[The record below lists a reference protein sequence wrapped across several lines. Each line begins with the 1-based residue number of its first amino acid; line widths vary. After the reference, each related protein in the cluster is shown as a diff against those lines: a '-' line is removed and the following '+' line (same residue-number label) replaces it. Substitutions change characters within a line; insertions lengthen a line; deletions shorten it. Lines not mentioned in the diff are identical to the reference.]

1 MVIAVSWTYCRL
13 TYSKNG
19 LLYNLI
25 LIKFKYQY
33 SLYPYIKAILRDR
46 DILFVIIAYYTI
58 SLILI
63 QLIAV

>member
-1 MVIAVSWTYCRL
+1 MVIAVSRTYCRL
-13 TYSKNG
+13 TYSKIG

-33 SLYPYIKAILRDR
+33 SLYAYIKAILW

>member
-1 MVIAVSWTYCRL
+1 MVIAVSMTYCRL
-13 TYSKNG
+13 TYFRIG

-33 SLYPYIKAILRDR
+33 SLYTCIKAILR

>member
-33 SLYPYIKAILRDR
+33 GLYPYIKAILR

>member
-33 SLYPYIKAILRDR
+33 SLYPYIKAILRD
-46 DILFVIIAYYTI
+46 ILFVIIADYTI
-58 SLILI
+58 RLILI
-63 QLIAV
+63 RLIAV

>member
-1 MVIAVSWTYCRL
+1 MVIAVSWIYCRL
-13 TYSKNG
+13 TYFRNV

-33 SLYPYIKAILRDR
+33 GLYTYIKDILM

-63 QLIAV
+63 

>member
-1 MVIAVSWTYCRL
+1 MVIAVSRTYCRL
-13 TYSKNG
+13 IYSRIG

-33 SLYPYIKAILRDR
+33 SLYTCINAILR
-46 DILFVIIAYYTI
+46 DILFVIIAYYII

-63 QLIAV
+63 RLIAV

>member
-13 TYSKNG
+13 TYSRNG

-33 SLYPYIKAILRDR
+33 SLYPYIKAILRD
-46 DILFVIIAYYTI
+46 ILFVIIADYTI
-58 SLILI
+58 RLILI

>member
-1 MVIAVSWTYCRL
+1 MVIAVSMTYCRL
-13 TYSKNG
+13 TYSRNG

-33 SLYPYIKAILRDR
+33 SLYTCIKAILR

-63 QLIAV
+63 RLIAV

>member
-13 TYSKNG
+13 TYSRNG

-33 SLYPYIKAILRDR
+33 GLYTCIKAILR

-63 QLIAV
+63 RLIAV

>member
-1 MVIAVSWTYCRL
+1 MVIAVSWIYCRL
-13 TYSKNG
+13 TYSRNG

-33 SLYPYIKAILRDR
+33 GLYTYIKAILR

>member
-33 SLYPYIKAILRDR
+33 SLYPYIKAILRD
-46 DILFVIIAYYTI
+46 ILFVIIADYTI
-58 SLILI
+58 RLILI

>member
-13 TYSKNG
+13 TYSRNG

-33 SLYPYIKAILRDR
+33 SLYTCIKAILR
-46 DILFVIIAYYTI
+46 DILFVIIAYYII

-63 QLIAV
+63 RLIAV

>member
-33 SLYPYIKAILRDR
+33 SLYPYIKAILRD
-46 DILFVIIAYYTI
+46 ILFVIIAYYTI

-63 QLIAV
+63 QFIAV

>member
-1 MVIAVSWTYCRL
+1 MVIAVSRTYCRL

-33 SLYPYIKAILRDR
+33 SLYTCIKAILR

-63 QLIAV
+63 RLIAV

>member
-13 TYSKNG
+13 TYSRNG

-33 SLYPYIKAILRDR
+33 SLYPYIKAILRD
-46 DILFVIIAYYTI
+46 ILFVIIAYYTI

>member
-1 MVIAVSWTYCRL
+1 MVIAVSWIYCRL
-13 TYSKNG
+13 TYSRNG

-25 LIKFKYQY
+25 LIKFKHQY
-33 SLYPYIKAILRDR
+33 GLYTYIKAILR

>member
-13 TYSKNG
+13 TYSRSG

-33 SLYPYIKAILRDR
+33 SLYLYIKAILR

-63 QLIAV
+63 RLIAV

>member
-1 MVIAVSWTYCRL
+1 MVIAVSMTYCRL
-13 TYSKNG
+13 TYSRNG

-33 SLYPYIKAILRDR
+33 SLYPYIKAILRD
-46 DILFVIIAYYTI
+46 ILFVIIAYYTI

>member
-1 MVIAVSWTYCRL
+1 MVIAVSMTYCRL
-13 TYSKNG
+13 TYSRNG

-33 SLYPYIKAILRDR
+33 SLYPYIKAILRD
-46 DILFVIIAYYTI
+46 ILFAIIAYYTI

-63 QLIAV
+63 RLIAV

>member
-1 MVIAVSWTYCRL
+1 MAIAVSWTYCRS
-13 TYSKNG
+13 TYSRNG
-19 LLYNLI
+19 SLYNLI

-33 SLYPYIKAILRDR
+33 SLYTCIKAILR

-63 QLIAV
+63 RLISV

>member
-1 MVIAVSWTYCRL
+1 MVIAVSMTYCRL
-13 TYSKNG
+13 TYSRNG

-33 SLYPYIKAILRDR
+33 GLYTYIKAILR

-58 SLILI
+58 RLILI
-63 QLIAV
+63 RLIAV

>member
-1 MVIAVSWTYCRL
+1 MVIAVSWIYCRL
-13 TYSKNG
+13 TYSRNG

-25 LIKFKYQY
+25 SIKFNYQY
-33 SLYPYIKAILRDR
+33 SLYPYIKAILR

-63 QLIAV
+63 RLIAV

>member
-33 SLYPYIKAILRDR
+33 SLYPYIKAILRD
-46 DILFVIIAYYTI
+46 ILFVIIADYTI
-58 SLILI
+58 RLIFI
-63 QLIAV
+63 RLIAV

>member
-13 TYSKNG
+13 TYSRNG

-33 SLYPYIKAILRDR
+33 SLYPYIKAILK

>member
-1 MVIAVSWTYCRL
+1 MVIAVSMTYCRL
-13 TYSKNG
+13 TYSRNG

-33 SLYPYIKAILRDR
+33 SLYTCIKAILR

-58 SLILI
+58 RLILI
-63 QLIAV
+63 RLIAV

>member
-1 MVIAVSWTYCRL
+1 MVIAVYWTYCRL
-13 TYSKNG
+13 TYSRNG

-33 SLYPYIKAILRDR
+33 SLYPYIKAILRD
-46 DILFVIIAYYTI
+46 ILFVIIAYYTI

>member
-33 SLYPYIKAILRDR
+33 SLYPYIKAILRD
-46 DILFVIIAYYTI
+46 ILFVIIAYYTI

>member
-13 TYSKNG
+13 TYSRNG

-25 LIKFKYQY
+25 LIKFKCQY
-33 SLYPYIKAILRDR
+33 SLYTCIKAILR

-63 QLIAV
+63 RLIAV

>member
-13 TYSKNG
+13 TYSRNG

-25 LIKFKYQY
+25 LIKFNYQY
-33 SLYPYIKAILRDR
+33 SLYPYIKAILR

>member
-1 MVIAVSWTYCRL
+1 MVIAVSWIYCRL
-13 TYSKNG
+13 TYSRNG

-33 SLYPYIKAILRDR
+33 GLYTYIKAILM

>member
-1 MVIAVSWTYCRL
+1 MAIAVSWTDCRS
-13 TYSKNG
+13 TYSRNG
-19 LLYNLI
+19 SLYNLI

-33 SLYPYIKAILRDR
+33 SLYTCIKAILR

-63 QLIAV
+63 RLIAV

>member
-1 MVIAVSWTYCRL
+1 MVIAVSMTYCRL

-33 SLYPYIKAILRDR
+33 SLYTCIKAILR

-63 QLIAV
+63 RLIAV

>member
-13 TYSKNG
+13 TYSRNG

-33 SLYPYIKAILRDR
+33 GLYICIKVILR

>member
-13 TYSKNG
+13 TYSRIG

-25 LIKFKYQY
+25 LIKFKYKY
-33 SLYPYIKAILRDR
+33 SLYTYIKAILW
-46 DILFVIIAYYTI
+46 DILFVIIDYYTI

>member
-13 TYSKNG
+13 TYSRNG

-33 SLYPYIKAILRDR
+33 GLYSYIKAILR

>member
-1 MVIAVSWTYCRL
+1 MVIAVSWIYCRL
-13 TYSKNG
+13 TYSRNG

-33 SLYPYIKAILRDR
+33 GLYTYIKAILRDV
-46 DILFVIIAYYTI
+46 LFVIIAYYTI

>member
-13 TYSKNG
+13 TYSRNG

-33 SLYPYIKAILRDR
+33 SLYTCINAILR
-46 DILFVIIAYYTI
+46 DILFVIIAYYII

-63 QLIAV
+63 RLIAV

>member
-1 MVIAVSWTYCRL
+1 MVIAVSWIYCRL
-13 TYSKNG
+13 TYFRNG

-33 SLYPYIKAILRDR
+33 GLYTYIKAILRDV
-46 DILFVIIAYYTI
+46 LFVIIAYYTI

>member
-1 MVIAVSWTYCRL
+1 MVIAVSMTYCRL

-33 SLYPYIKAILRDR
+33 SLYPYIKAILRD
-46 DILFVIIAYYTI
+46 ILFVIIADYTI

-63 QLIAV
+63 RLIAV